1 MSLLRESILKHLLL
15 EKKIAAIRANLTI
28 VFNLGYKRGEVK
40 GMKSHAE
47 FRKNRHGNDKIRDW
61 DILQV
66 VEKAKDDI
74 VQYIVMGELYNGSEF
89 VIKDTNSLLNV
100 PIILE
105 QLSPYEFNLIIKTVM
120 KKEDFSVGRNQIVIP
135 V

>member
-47 FRKNRHGNDKIRDW
+47 FRKNRHENDKIRDW

-66 VEKAKDDI
+66 VERAKDDI
-74 VQYIVMGELYNGSEF
+74 VQYIVMGELYNGYEF
-89 VIKDTNSLLNV
+89 VVKDSNSLLNI

-105 QLSPYEFNLIIKTVM
+105 ELSPYEFNLIIKTVM
-120 KKEDFSVGRNQIVIP
+120 KKEDFSVGRNQIVI
-135 V
+135 VV

>member
-1 MSLLRESILKHLLL
+1 MSLLRESIRKHLLL

-28 VFNLGYKRGEVK
+28 VLNLGYKRGSVS

-47 FRKNRHGNDKIRDW
+47 YRKGRHDDNRIRDW

-66 VEKAKDDI
+66 VEAAKDEI
-74 VQYIVMGELYNGSEF
+74 VQYIVLGDLYDGLEF
-89 VIKDTNSLLNV
+89 IVKDSKTNLNI

-105 QLSPYEFNLIIKTVM
+105 ELSPYEFNLFVKTVM
-120 KKEDFSVGRNQIVIP
+120 IKQNFLVGRDQIVIT

>member
-1 MSLLRESILKHLLL
+1 MSLLRESIRKHLLL

-28 VFNLGYKRGEVK
+28 TFNLGYKRGEIA

-47 FRKNRHGNDKIRDW
+47 HRKNRHEDKPIRDW

-66 VEKAKDDI
+66 IEKAKDDI
-74 VQYIVMGELYNGSEF
+74 SQYIVMEELFDGSEF
-89 VIKDTNSLLNV
+89 VVIDSKTNLNIPILLEE
-100 PIILE
+100 I
-105 QLSPYEFNLIIKTVM
+105 SPYEFNLFIKTVM
-120 KKEDFSVGRNQIVIP
+120 IKPDFAVGRGQLVIV

>member
-1 MSLLRESILKHLLL
+1 MSLLRESIRKHLLL

-28 VFNLGYKRGEVK
+28 VLNLGYKRGSVP

-47 FRKNRHGNDKIRDW
+47 YRKGRHDDNRIRDW

-66 VEKAKDDI
+66 VEAAKDEI
-74 VQYIVMGELYNGSEF
+74 VQYIVLGDLYDGLEF
-89 VIKDTNSLLNV
+89 IVKDSKTNLNI

-105 QLSPYEFNLIIKTVM
+105 ELSPYEFNLFVKTVM
-120 KKEDFSVGRNQIVIP
+120 IKQNFLVGRDQIVIT

>member
-47 FRKNRHGNDKIRDW
+47 FRKNRHENDKIRDW

-74 VQYIVMGELYNGSEF
+74 VQYIVMGDLYNGYEF
-89 VIKDTNSLLNV
+89 VVKDSNSLLNI

-105 QLSPYEFNLIIKTVM
+105 ELSPYEFNLIIKTVM
-120 KKEDFSVGRNQIVIP
+120 KKKDFSVGRNQIVI
-135 V
+135 VV

>member
-47 FRKNRHGNDKIRDW
+47 FRKNRHQDFKIRDW

-66 VEKAKDDI
+66 VERAKDDI
-74 VQYIVMGELYNGSEF
+74 VQYIVMGELYNNSQF
-89 VIKDTNSLLNV
+89 VIKDTNTLLNI

-105 QLSPYEFNLIIKTVM
+105 ELSPYEFNLIIKTVM
-120 KKEDFSVGRNQIVIP
+120 KKEDFSVSRNQIVIP

>member
-1 MSLLRESILKHLLL
+1 MSLLRESIKRSLLL
-15 EKKIAAIRANLTI
+15 EKKIAEIRANLTI

-47 FRKNRHGNDKIRDW
+47 YRKGRHIGDRIRDY
-61 DILQV
+61 DIIKAI
-66 VEKAKDDI
+66 EKAKDEI
-74 VQYIVMGELYNGSEF
+74 TQYIVIGDLYDGIEF
-89 VIKDTNSLLNV
+89 VVKESDTLLNI

-105 QLSPYEFNLIIKTVM
+105 EVSPYEFNLFVKTVM
-120 KKEDFSVGRNQIVIP
+120 KKSDFKTSYDQIVIW

>member
-47 FRKNRHGNDKIRDW
+47 FRKNRHENDKIRDW

-74 VQYIVMGELYNGSEF
+74 VQYIVMGELYNGYEF
-89 VIKDTNSLLNV
+89 VVKDSNSLLNI

-105 QLSPYEFNLIIKTVM
+105 ELSPYEFNLIIKTVM

>member
-47 FRKNRHGNDKIRDW
+47 FRKNRHENDKIRDW

-66 VEKAKDDI
+66 VERAKDDI
-74 VQYIVMGELYNGSEF
+74 VQYIVMGELYDGYEF
-89 VIKDTNSLLNV
+89 VVKDTKSLLNI

-105 QLSPYEFNLIIKTVM
+105 ELSPYEFNLIIKTVM
-120 KKEDFSVGRNQIVIP
+120 KKEDFSVGRNQIVIS